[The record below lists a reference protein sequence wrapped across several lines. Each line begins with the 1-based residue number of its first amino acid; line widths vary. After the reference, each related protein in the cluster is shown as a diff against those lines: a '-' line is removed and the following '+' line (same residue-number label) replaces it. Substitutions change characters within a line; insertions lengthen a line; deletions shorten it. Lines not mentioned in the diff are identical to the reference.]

1 MERKQITDT
10 EWMNSETV
18 LKWATQ
24 QLAERQDP
32 EVDALMYQHE
42 QLMDPQE
49 AFRLA
54 PSLEAKILEVIE
66 GHEFS
71 STLKEALREE
81 MENIVEDVVDAIP
94 EEEAAKLGDASA
106 RAVRERDEQGRAKT
120 ATEAAS

>member
-1 MERKQITDT
+1 MERKQILDPQ
-10 EWMNSETV
+10 WMNSENV

-66 GHEFS
+66 GHENS
-71 STLKEALREE
+71 NTLNDALSEE
-81 MENIVEDVVDAIP
+81 MENIVYDVVSAIP

-106 RAVRERDEQGRAKT
+106 KAIRERDEQGRAKT